1 MAYEN
6 ATILTDNPNEGD
18 TTDTADAATKA
29 TGAIVEELRKA
40 SERVFSAARESSQFG
55 TDLATNWFETVGKV
69 TPSIPAPLAA
79 SRKDVEELVQAGFG
93 LAQDTL
99 NLQRELVSAFVEAA
113 FTKTASR

>member
-1 MAYEN
+1 MANEN
-6 ATILTDNPNEGD
+6 ATILTDNPTKNDTNE
-18 TTDTADAATKA
+18 TADAATKA

-40 SERVFSAARESSQFG
+40 SERVFSAAHESSQFG
-55 TDLATNWFETVGKV
+55 ADLATNWFETVGKV

-99 NLQRELVSAFVEAA
+99 NLQRELVTALVDAA
-113 FTKTASR
+113 FSQKASR